1 MTVKIDTTPPSVS
14 AALAPAPIG
23 GYYKNP
29 TVTLTSSDATSGVAL
44 TEYNLDNAG
53 WQIYTLPFQVTG
65 DGTRTLQ
72 FRATDTAGN
81 QKTDSVTFKVDA
93 TPPVITYTGNAGSY
107 SLLQTVS
114 IHCSAVDPS
123 PGSGVDASATH
134 CADVVGPAYT
144 FGLGSHTF
152 DADARDLAGNTS
164 TASTTFTVTAAGCVA
179 GNVTGNLNVAPGQ
192 AVCVAPGARV
202 TGPVTVGAGGS
213 LVAVGAS
220 FTGPVTSTGAA
231 VVRLCGSTVTGPLT
245 VGGST
250 GLVVVGGDAATGPCA
265 GNTITGAV
273 QITGNTAGV
282 EFNGNVVT
290 GPVTIT
296 GNTGT
301 LPPPDSGS
309 VHVSGNTVTGPVKV
323 QP

>member
-1 MTVKIDTTPPSVS
+1 MISGDGTHTLTYFSTDNDGGVEATHTVTVKIDTTPPSVS

-23 GYYKNP
+23 GYYNNP

-81 QKTDSVTFKVDA
+81 QKTDSVTFKVDT

-114 IHCSAVDPS
+114 IHCSVVDPS

-152 DADARDLAGNTS
+152 NADAR
-164 TASTTFTVTAAGCVA
+164 
-179 GNVTGNLNVAPGQ
+179 
-192 AVCVAPGARV
+192 
-202 TGPVTVGAGGS
+202 GPRRQFVDGVDY
-213 LVAVGAS
+213 VHRHRR
-220 FTGPVTSTGAA
+220 
-231 VVRLCGSTVTGPLT
+231 RLCRRQRDRQPERRPGP
-245 VGGST
+245 GG
-250 GLVVVGGDAATGPCA
+250 VRRARCEGDRAR
-265 GNTITGAV
+265 
-273 QITGNTAGV
+273 
-282 EFNGNVVT
+282 
-290 GPVTIT
+290 
-296 GNTGT
+296 
-301 LPPPDSGS
+301 
-309 VHVSGNTVTGPVKV
+309 
-323 QP
+323 